1 MLQVFITTMCVTRA
15 LFIFLHTISEQV
27 LAKQVH
33 IAQIERA
40 LKVPVNAFN
49 MIKWPSGT
57 DWYHMLI
64 TISMLSKTCKLNEQ
78 KGCAENYKQQFYFN
92 IYTRMLKY
100 KKHIMIQSEQWQWYF
115 LPDVII
121 SLYATWLC

>member
-49 MIKWPSGT
+49 MIK
-57 DWYHMLI
+57 
-64 TISMLSKTCKLNEQ
+64 
-78 KGCAENYKQQFYFN
+78 
-92 IYTRMLKY
+92 
-100 KKHIMIQSEQWQWYF
+100 
-115 LPDVII
+115 
-121 SLYATWLC
+121 